1 MQYTIESLS
10 KHLAKTNEAFFA
22 YEYKDFLKI
31 FCSEVEK
38 LVQNGDTINLDSFGK
53 FEPKFIRAKTAMH
66 PKTGEK
72 IEVPAAQTLTFK
84 PSRSMIAR
92 LKEKNVDDK
101 QLNLELNND

>member
-1 MQYTIESLS
+1 MQYTID
-10 KHLAKTNEAFFA
+10 KLAKYLNSVDDSYFA

-53 FEPKFIRAKTAMH
+53 FEPKFIKAKTAMN

-92 LKEKNVDDK
+92 LKEKKVDIK
-101 QLNLELNND
+101 QLNLELNDD